1 MAAKTFEERNSSLYG
16 ADVLKSE
23 MNDVFVLCI
32 AEGVCIPAQVS
43 REGRWEMGKFV
54 SRSIVSAHVLR
65 RRSHF
70 RVGLE
75 YDSLS
80 ILPILGA

>member
-1 MAAKTFEERNSSLYG
+1 MAAKTFEERNSSLYR
-16 ADVLKSE
+16 ADILRSE
-23 MNDVFVLCI
+23 VDDVFVLCI

-43 REGRWEMGKFV
+43 RERRWEMGKFV

-70 RVGLE
+70 RVGLK

-80 ILPILGA
+80 ILPIFGA